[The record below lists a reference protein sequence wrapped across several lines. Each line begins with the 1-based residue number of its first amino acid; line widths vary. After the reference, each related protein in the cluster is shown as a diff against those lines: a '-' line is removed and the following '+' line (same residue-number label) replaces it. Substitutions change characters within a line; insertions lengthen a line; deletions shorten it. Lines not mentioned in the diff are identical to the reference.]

1 MNKRRLAF
9 FPALLLC
16 IILLTVPAYAA
27 LTLHISV
34 DGAEPLTLENVEP
47 GALIGEVK
55 TKIQEK
61 TGALPENM
69 FLYYNGMPLEE
80 GSTLADYNVQDG
92 AVLLLKSSPCTHRY
106 ENGVCTD

>member
-9 FPALLLC
+9 LPALLLC

-47 GALIGEVK
+47 GAFIREVSGRDRRSPGEYV
-55 TKIQEK
+55 
-61 TGALPENM
+61 
-69 FLYYNGMPLEE
+69 
-80 GSTLADYNVQDG
+80 S
-92 AVLLLKSSPCTHRY
+92 LL
-106 ENGVCTD
+106 